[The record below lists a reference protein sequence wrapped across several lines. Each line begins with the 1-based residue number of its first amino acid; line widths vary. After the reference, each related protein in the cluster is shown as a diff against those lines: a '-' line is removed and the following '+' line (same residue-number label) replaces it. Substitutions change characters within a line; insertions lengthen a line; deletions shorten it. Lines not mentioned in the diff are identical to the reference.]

1 MKLPYVVA
9 EILVHAA
16 EAEAGNL
23 GVPMAVAIVDSEG
36 GLQMFTRMDGALPVS
51 TELAVSKAYTAA
63 SLRMPT
69 DEVGKL
75 AQPGQALYG
84 IQHTHQGRIVLF
96 GGGLPLCLDG
106 EVVGAIGVS
115 GGTVEQDV
123 QVALPAV
130 KNAARDRKL
139 GAKDRRVLFSVARWA
154 GVADPRANPRGST
167 ASVCAKQPGA
177 IPETPSTFS
186 PALSYWRWHETFLT
200 AGWLGCIGYCVR
212 EAALRRAVAREEK
225 RLQLPRA

>member
-130 KNAARDRKL
+130 RTLQEIESWARKIDGFSPAHVGLESPIL
-139 GAKDRRVLFSVARWA
+139 GRIREEVQ
-154 GVADPRANPRGST
+154 RAFVQS
-167 ASVCAKQPGA
+167 
-177 IPETPSTFS
+177 S
-186 PALSYWRWHETFLT
+186 PALSRDTVDVLT
-200 AGWLGCIGYCVR
+200 GAVVL
-212 EAALRRAVAREEK
+212 ALA
-225 RLQLPRA
+225 

>member
-130 KNAARDRKL
+130 KTLQEIESWARKIDFSSASHVGLESPVL
-139 GAKDRRVLFSVARWA
+139 GR
-154 GVADPRANPRGST
+154 
-167 ASVCAKQPGA
+167 
-177 IPETPSTFS
+177 I
-186 PALSYWRWHETFLT
+186 
-200 AGWLGCIGYCVR
+200 
-212 EAALRRAVAREEK
+212 REEVQ
-225 RLQLPRA
+225 RAFVQSSPELPRDTVDVLTGAVVLALA